1 MDGGMTKLTDA
12 AGKQLHKSR
21 EGAAHGP
28 KDISCTTLEDYML
41 SGINVLKPVVEVKI
55 DISNHI

>member
-1 MDGGMTKLTDA
+1 MTKLTDA